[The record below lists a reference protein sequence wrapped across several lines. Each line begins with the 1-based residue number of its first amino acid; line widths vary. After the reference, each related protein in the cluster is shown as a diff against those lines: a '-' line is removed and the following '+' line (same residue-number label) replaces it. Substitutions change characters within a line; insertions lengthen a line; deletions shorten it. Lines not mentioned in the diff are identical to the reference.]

1 LSDFAP
7 RIEEFTEQL
16 LTRLRNEEDK
26 PIKLIDYMTYYSY
39 DVMAALAFGKPM
51 GFTKGESSDAAD
63 SILKT
68 MTGSLYA
75 FGLLQHMPWLLKT
88 IGTLTA
94 FAGPLKEWTDWSVN
108 AMKTRMA
115 IQDAKPDLVSHLIA
129 NTPNDAAG
137 RQLLYGESRL
147 IISAGSETTSSALT
161 FLFMQLA
168 THPHYMRALRKEI
181 RDNAATYHCL
191 RPQPLL
197 DAIINES
204 LRMWPSVFF
213 PSQRVTPP
221 EGLVIKSHFIPGNI
235 IVCIPS
241 FALYR
246 DPRNFVQPDEFIPER
261 WLDREKELVKRRD
274 AFMPFSTGPYNCA
287 GKGLAMMEL
296 RSVVSRVVGE
306 FDIVLP
312 EGFRGEEFFE
322 EIKDHFTAGAPGVEV
337 RFVRAKV

>member
-1 LSDFAP
+1 
-7 RIEEFTEQL
+7 
-16 LTRLRNEEDK
+16 
-26 PIKLIDYMTYYSY
+26 MTYYSY
-39 DVMAALAFGKPM
+39 DVMATLAFGKPM
-51 GFTKGESSDAAD
+51 GFIKGDSSDAAD

-108 AMKTRMA
+108 AMKARMA
-115 IQDAKPDLVSHLIA
+115 VQDAKSDLVSHLIA
-129 NTPNDAAG
+129 NTPANAEG

-161 FLFMQLA
+161 FIFMQLA
-168 THPHYMRALRKEI
+168 TQPAYMRALRKEVQ
-181 RDNAATYHCL
+181 DNAATYHCQ

-204 LRMWPSVFF
+204 MRMWPSVFF
-213 PSQRVTPP
+213 PTQRVTPP
-221 EGLVIKSHFIPGNI
+221 EGLTIKNHVIPGHT
-235 IVCIPS
+235 IVCIPP

-246 DPRNFVQPDEFIPER
+246 DPRNFVRPDEFIPER
-261 WLDREKELVKRRD
+261 WLDKEEELVKRRD
-274 AFMPFSTGPYNCA
+274 AFMPFSTGPYSCA

-296 RSVVSRVVGE
+296 RSVVSRVVQE
-306 FDIVLP
+306 FNVVLP
-312 EGFRGEEFFE
+312 EGFKGEDFFE
-322 EIKDHFTAGAPGVEV
+322 GIKDHFTAGAPGVKV
-337 RFVRAKV
+337 RFVSIGK